1 MQGGLCHV
9 LDTEAGEL
17 GPELLQDLG
26 HAGRGAPLPVVQQDP
41 ADGVTQGNVGS
52 LERKTLTFLG
62 IQLCDLN
69 PVGTN

>member
-1 MQGGLCHV
+1 MQGGLCQV
-9 LDTEAGEL
+9 LDAEAGER
-17 GPELLQDLG
+17 PELLQDLG
-26 HAGRGAPLPVVQQDP
+26 HAGRGAPLLVVQQDP

-69 PVGTN
+69 L

>member
-1 MQGGLCHV
+1 MQAGLCHV

-17 GPELLQDLG
+17 PELLQDLG
-26 HAGRGAPLPVVQQDP
+26 HAGRGAPLLVVQQDP

-69 PVGTN
+69 L